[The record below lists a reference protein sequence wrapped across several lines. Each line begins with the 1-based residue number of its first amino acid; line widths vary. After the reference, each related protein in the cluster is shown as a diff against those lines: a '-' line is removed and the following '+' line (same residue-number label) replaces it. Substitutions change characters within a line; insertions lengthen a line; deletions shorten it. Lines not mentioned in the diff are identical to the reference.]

1 MKTILR
7 IFLLTVM
14 SLLSVATAEAREFG
28 EYPERSAKRYV
39 VTDGKKLNIRNK
51 PSTKGTL
58 LFQLRP
64 GDVVYLADTVT
75 ISGGGYEWV
84 KIYDKWGQRLPQTGY
99 VTNLNRFRVEDNP
112 KYNPPTEQQ
121 VKIEEAVAKSQNVTK
136 WILLGLSILIAL
148 FSLIG
153 YFVEDGEEKLLG
165 VYQGGMRKT
174 FFFNIAPYRT
184 VIYITLILLA
194 SVVASIIIML
204 ILGGAGFVVLW
215 IVKILCYVLKW
226 VGIIA
231 CVGGA
236 VACLGGAWVCLIL
249 VAIGGLIWYFADAI
263 TNFGDRCAQIGLEFF
278 NEFNMLEYAWDLTL
292 QYWQPALMI
301 ICIPLVLFLCLAVI
315 WMVVAGGLILFEK
328 MVTARYNIKHPCPHC
343 HQPSEPATY
352 LSKGASGYEEIPND
366 IPLRPG
372 FYGLFHIKHPKT
384 GERMPTMLLNGR
396 DKLARRC
403 ANCDKLIQ
411 AEEGT
416 ELHVAIAG
424 SAMSGKSTLIYRMI
438 AGLFN
443 YAGEDAVEFTDV
455 NNTVDDISM
464 ISKIESIRKKDEIGE
479 SDLPN
484 KTSTKEL
491 ASTQLIVR
499 RKNSSIPYRVYIN
512 DVGGEHFDPQNE
524 ANGAN
529 ATRYF
534 RNIDSLIIVI
544 DPLTTD
550 FSGEQVTSDFEDWL
564 EKNDK
569 EKVGKIPLRHIQQVI
584 FNQLTQYGNEAK
596 NIHLN
601 IVLTKADLGYISA
614 NLSSQDSLRHY
625 LDTHLGLG
633 WLLHWAQNF
642 KSCSIFA
649 VSATAKG
656 KQSNVGNLVDA
667 VFVKQLGIRR

>member
-1 MKTILR
+1 MA
-7 IFLLTVM
+7 
-14 SLLSVATAEAREFG
+14 LLSVVTAEAREFG

-39 VTDGKKLNIRNK
+39 VTDGKKLNIRSK

-58 LFQLRP
+58 IFQLRP
-64 GDVVYLADTVT
+64 GDVVYLSDTVT

-84 KIYDKWGQRLPQTGY
+84 KIYDKWGQRLPRMGY

-112 KYNPPTEQQ
+112 KYNPPTEHQ
-121 VKIEEAVAKSQNVTK
+121 VKIEEAVANSQNVTK
-136 WILLGLSILIAL
+136 WILLILSILIAMFGL
-148 FSLIG
+148 FA

-165 VYQGGMRKT
+165 VYRGGMRKT

-184 VIYITLILLA
+184 VVYITLILLGSLVG
-194 SVVASIIIML
+194 SVIIML

-215 IVKILCYVLKW
+215 IVKILCHVLKW
-226 VGIIA
+226 IGIVA

-236 VACLGGAWVCLIL
+236 VACVGGAWICLIL
-249 VAIGGLIWYFADAI
+249 VAIGGLIWYFADSI

-343 HQPSEPATY
+343 HHPSEPATY
-352 LSKGASGYEEIPND
+352 LSKGASGYEEIPNG
-366 IPLRPG
+366 ISLRPG

-403 ANCDKLIQ
+403 ANCDRMIQ

-424 SAMSGKSTLIYRMI
+424 SAMSGKSTLTYRMI

-455 NNTVDDISM
+455 INTVGDRSM
-464 ISKIESIRKKDEIGE
+464 ISKIDSIREKDEIVE
-479 SDLPN
+479 ADLPN
-484 KTSTKEL
+484 KTRTEEL

-499 RKNSSIPYRVYIN
+499 RKNSSIPYRVFIN

-524 ANGAN
+524 ANRVN
-529 ATRYF
+529 AMRYF
-534 RNIDSLIIVI
+534 RNVDSLIIVI
-544 DPLTTD
+544 DPLTTK
-550 FSGEQVTSDFEDWL
+550 FPSSRVSKEFEEWM
-564 EKNDK
+564 EKNDHD
-569 EKVGKIPLRHIQQVI
+569 KVRKIQLQHILDVVE
-584 FNQLTQYGNEAK
+584 NQLKHFNNDTK
-596 NIHLN
+596 TIHLN
-601 IVLTKADLGYISA
+601 IVLTKTDLGYIPG
-614 NLSSQDSLRHY
+614 NVNFMSQDSLRNY
-625 LDTHLGLG
+625 LEGHLGLG
-633 WLLHWAQNF
+633 SLLHWTRKF
-642 KSCSIFA
+642 KSCSVFA
-649 VSATAKG
+649 VAATAKG
-656 KQSNVGNLVDA
+656 NQSYVGNLVDA